1 MTRVALVTGSSGG
14 IGRATV
20 AHLRASGWIVLG
32 VDRQASKEQGA
43 LQVDL
48 VDEEAVR
55 ALMDRVSQEQGRLDA
70 LINNAADQLV
80 KPLVET
86 TGAEWSGIMASNVT
100 SAFFCSRFAA
110 PLLTES
116 RGAIVNVG
124 SVHSHATSAGMAAY
138 VTSKGAISAMTRA
151 LCLELAPHVRVNA
164 VLPGATDTPML
175 RAGLAR
181 SGMPEEDAFQRLA
194 EKHPLGRIG
203 LPEEIASA
211 IEFLA
216 DGTRS
221 SYVTGQSLIVD
232 GGATS
237 RLSTE

>member
-1 MTRVALVTGSSGG
+1 MARVALVTGSSGG
-14 IGRATV
+14 IGQAVVARLRIEGWTV
-20 AHLRASGWIVLG
+20 IGADRHAAPD
-32 VDRQASKEQGA
+32 VDSI
-43 LQVDL
+43 QVDL
-48 VDEEAVR
+48 VDEESVR
-55 ALMDRVSQEQGRLDA
+55 GMMERIRQDHQGLDA

-86 TGAEWSGIMASNVT
+86 SGAEWSQIMASNVN

-110 PLLTES
+110 PLLTEN

-138 VTSKGAISAMTRA
+138 VTSKGAIVAMTRA
-151 LCLELAPHVRVNA
+151 LSLELAPYVRVNA

-181 SGMPEEDAFQRLA
+181 SDLPEEEAFSRLA
-194 EKHPLGRIG
+194 QKHPLGRIA

-211 IEFLA
+211 IEFMA

-221 SYVTGQSLIVD
+221 SFITGQALIVD